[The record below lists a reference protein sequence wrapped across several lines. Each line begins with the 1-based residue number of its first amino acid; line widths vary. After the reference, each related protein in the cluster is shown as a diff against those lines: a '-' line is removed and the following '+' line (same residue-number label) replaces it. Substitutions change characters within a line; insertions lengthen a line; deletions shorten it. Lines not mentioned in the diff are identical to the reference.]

1 MASETKH
8 GNSGYKRFL
17 PLVYTKKGKVEFDP
31 RCIYRSLLRET
42 DISEEGALSVTKK
55 VTRVLIKINL
65 SIITAPLI
73 REVVNVQ
80 LLKMGLERIRL
91 QYTRLGMPKYDI
103 KRLKEEYHDINEILR
118 RIGEWTLWEYE
129 AVDDLIDK
137 KKSCKQLQVNKDK

>member
-1 MASETKH
+1 MASKTKL

-17 PLVYTKKGKVEFDP
+17 PLVYTRNGKVEFEP
-31 RCIYRSLLRET
+31 GCIYRSLLRET
-42 DISEEGALSVTKK
+42 DISKGNALRVTKK

-91 QYTRLGMPKYDI
+91 QYTRLGMPRYDI
-103 KRLKEEYHDINEILR
+103 KMLKEKLHDTNEILKK
-118 RIGEWTLWEYE
+118 IGEWTLWEYE
-129 AVDDLIDK
+129 AVDDLMSED
-137 KKSCKQLQVNKDK
+137 